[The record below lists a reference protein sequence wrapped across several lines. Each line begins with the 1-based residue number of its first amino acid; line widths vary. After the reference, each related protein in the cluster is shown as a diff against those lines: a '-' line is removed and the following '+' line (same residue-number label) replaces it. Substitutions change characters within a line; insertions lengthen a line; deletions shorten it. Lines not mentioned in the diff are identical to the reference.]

1 MLAGTQTQTKRF
13 GTCKK
18 CQYRYFE
25 RSTAFLQL
33 MPSVKMGLFGLCTH
47 FTQSIHYL
55 VFTRPSADWVAI
67 MVGQGDIYIY
77 IAFTQSL
84 TLHCPIF
91 HVYQCG
97 LCRLAQVLPCP
108 QLIFPSKTWFFW
120 GIYLNF
126 QWQKSL
132 KNQYL
137 SPTF

>member
-55 VFTRPSADWVAI
+55 VFTRASADWVAI
-67 MVGQGDIYIY
+67 MIGQGDIYIY
-77 IAFTQSL
+77 I
-84 TLHCPIF
+84 I
-91 HVYQCG
+91 
-97 LCRLAQVLPCP
+97 
-108 QLIFPSKTWFFW
+108 
-120 GIYLNF
+120 
-126 QWQKSL
+126 
-132 KNQYL
+132 
-137 SPTF
+137 